1 MKLLNKHNLIAL
13 AVVTFVVVLAI
24 RLFVFE
30 AFFVQGDSMAPT
42 ILSGDFVLVNKLA
55 YIGNQE
61 PSRGDIIIAIP
72 RVLPQKVVKRVI
84 GLPGERFEIIN
95 QKIVIKNSRTDE
107 GVTIDEP
114 YLEFPNTPEIGKV
127 KTTIDPNE
135 YFVLGDNRNV
145 SIDSRELGMMDRW
158 DIKGRVFGGFSFKR
172 LKYIGF

>member
-1 MKLLNKHNLIAL
+1 MKLWNKHNLIA
-13 AVVTFVVVLAI
+13 VGIVTFVVVLI
-24 RLFVFE
+24 LRLFIFE
-30 AFFVQGDSMAPT
+30 AFFVKGDSMAPT

-55 YIGNQE
+55 YIGDQE
-61 PSRGDIIIAIP
+61 PARGDVVIVIP

-84 GLPGERFEIIN
+84 GLPGERFEIVN

-107 GVTIDEP
+107 GVAIDEP
-114 YLEFPNTPEIGKV
+114 YLEFPNTPEVGKI
-127 KTTIDPNE
+127 KTNIDPGE

-158 DIKGRVFGGFSFKR
+158 DIKGKVFGAISFKR